1 LWRSI
6 RELTPT
12 VLQTQP
18 NAVVLR
24 VSGLPAA
31 LSQILEAA
39 GERAVLVRAGVAV
52 AYVYCQDI
60 EDARQ
65 CLAEVRKAGL
75 NTVVEHAPVGQK
87 EGLESWT
94 ESSSTVE
101 VMLLIKQRFDPNLL
115 LNRGRMFNRI

>member
-1 LWRSI
+1 
-6 RELTPT
+6 LTPT

-18 NAVVLR
+18 SAVVLR
-24 VSGLPAA
+24 VSGLPTAVA
-31 LSQILEAA
+31 QIFEAA
-39 GERAVLVRAGVAV
+39 GARAVLVRAGAAV

-65 CLAEVRKAGL
+65 CLAELRKAGL

-87 EGLESWT
+87 EGLESWA
-94 ESSSTVE
+94 ESGSGME
-101 VMLLIKQRFDPNLL
+101 VMRLIKQRFDPNLL